1 MLRRGVLVLGVVVVG
16 CGAEADRG
24 AASLDAA
31 VAVDAAPNVG
41 DAETPGP
48 PDAAPPAPLPAFAE
62 LPVRPEVPPV
72 LETLDGRVIDTA
84 EAWRAVRR
92 PELLRLFSHYVYG
105 FAPAE
110 VPAVQVEVQHVDR
123 DYFDGL
129 ATKKRVRLTYG
140 AAGTPPLDLLVIT
153 PNGPGPAPVFLGANF
168 FGNHAT
174 IDDPEI
180 PLTEGWVPTRG
191 EGVVDNRATEA
202 SRGTVAYR
210 WPFRD
215 AVERGYGLATFYH
228 GDVESDAPIEGDGIR
243 RHFPS
248 PSGDP
253 RHDWGVLAAWAFGLS
268 RAVDYLVTDADVDGA
283 RIAAVG
289 HSRNGK
295 VALWG
300 GALDERI
307 ALVVSNMSGCLG
319 AALSRRDVGENVAL
333 ITAVFPW
340 WWPTVLSQFADAEE
354 KLPIDQH
361 LLIALLAPRPVLVVS
376 GEEDTW
382 ADPEGE
388 FLAARLAG
396 PAWRL
401 LGSEALPDDAPWP
414 LVGAPS
420 LTRVGY
426 ARIAG
431 GHEIGAPTW
440 AVAFDF
446 ADRWLR

>member
-1 MLRRGVLVLGVVVVG
+1 MLRWGPLLLGGAIVG
-16 CGAEADRG
+16 CGAEAER
-24 AASLDAA
+24 SA
-31 VAVDAAPNVG
+31 VLVDAAPAFDAAPNIG
-41 DAETPGP
+41 DAETPGS
-48 PDAAPPAPLPAFAE
+48 PDAVPLASLPPFAE
-62 LPVRPEVPPV
+62 LPARPEVPAV
-72 LETLDGRVIDTA
+72 LETLDGRPINTA
-84 EAWRAVRR
+84 EAWRTVRR

-105 FAPAE
+105 FAPAAP
-110 VPAVQVEVQHVDR
+110 PAVQVEVQHVDR
-123 DYFDGL
+123 GYFDGR
-129 ATKKRVRLTYG
+129 ATKKRLRVRYG
-140 AAGTPPLDLLVIT
+140 PDGTPPLDLLVIT
-153 PNGPGPAPVFLGANF
+153 PNGLGPAPVFLGANF

-180 PLTEGWVPTRG
+180 PLTEGWVPSRG

-202 SRGTVAYR
+202 SRGTVASR

-228 GDVESDAPIEGDGIR
+228 GDVESDAPLEGDGIR
-243 RHFPS
+243 PHFVS
-248 PSGDP
+248 PSGNAQ
-253 RHDWGVLAAWAFGLS
+253 HDWGVLAAWAFGLS
-268 RAVDYLVTDADVDGA
+268 RAVDYLVTDPDVDGA

-289 HSRNGK
+289 HSRDGK

-340 WWPTVLSQFADAEE
+340 WWPPVLSEFAEAEE

-376 GEEDTW
+376 GEDETW

-388 FLAARLAG
+388 FLGAKLAG

-401 LGSEALPDDAPWP
+401 LGSEGLPDDAPWP
-414 LVGAPS
+414 EVGAPS

-431 GHEIGAPTW
+431 GHEIGPPTW
-440 AVAFDF
+440 ALVFDF